1 MDIDIEKI
9 KRRLAEVTRDLE
21 KVNAERGYCM
31 LKQKRIDPELCANAA
46 AMVVD
51 EATEFIVAVADLLL
65 KTNEF
70 PDLRS
75 DAEIVAKI
83 ERWIDL
89 LGVAMRMDS
98 LHDNEVY
105 WRYKN
110 VDGDCILLSASLH
123 CLIRDK
129 AENARRGFTPL
140 CEANYLTESLAE
152 IIAKTKGFECFEY
165 DYSAI
170 IAENKEWSRLAEGER

>member
-1 MDIDIEKI
+1 MAIDYEKI
-9 KRRLAEVTRDLE
+9 KRELDARDRELE
-21 KVNAERGYCM
+21 KATEGYCM
-31 LKQKRIDPELCANAA
+31 IEQPKIDAELCANAA
-46 AMVVD
+46 AIVVD
-51 EATEFIVAVADLLL
+51 EASEFIVAVADLLL
-65 KTNEF
+65 KANEF
-70 PDLRS
+70 PDLQS

-105 WRYKN
+105 WHYKN

-129 AENARRGFTPL
+129 AENVRRGFTPL
-140 CEANYLTESLAE
+140 GEANYLTESLAE
-152 IIAKTKGFECFEY
+152 IIAKTKGFERFEY
-165 DYSAI
+165 DYGAI
-170 IAENKEWSRLAEGER
+170 IAENKEYIALAKEAI

>member
-1 MDIDIEKI
+1 MDIDYEKI
-9 KRRLAEVTRDLE
+9 KRELEARDKELAEATD
-21 KVNAERGYCM
+21 GYCM
-31 LKQKRIDPELCANAA
+31 IEQPKIDAKLCANAA
-46 AMVVD
+46 AIVVED
-51 EATEFIVAVADLLL
+51 ASDFIVAVADLLL

-98 LHDNEVY
+98 LNDDEVY
-105 WRYKN
+105 RRYKH
-110 VDGDCILLSASLH
+110 VDSDCLLLSASLH

-140 CEANYLTESLAE
+140 GVANYLTKELTD
-152 IIAKTKGFECFEY
+152 IIEKTNGFERFEY
-165 DYSAI
+165 DYGAI
-170 IAENKEWSRLAEGER
+170 IAENKEYIALAKEAI